1 MLHQLHRM
9 KLRLLNA
16 LLHGLHLAV
25 ILFSCIG
32 WIWPATRP
40 WHLGLCGLVLTSWF
54 LIGPIV
60 DEPGYCVLTGIQHKL
75 WRKLGREDHPG
86 YMVYLY
92 EKLLRRPAPARTIAR
107 VTQLVLYSATL
118 ISVALLA

>member
-1 MLHQLHRM
+1 M

-25 ILFSCIG
+25 IAFCCIG

-54 LIGPIV
+54 VIGPLV
-60 DEPGYCVLTGIQHKL
+60 DELGYCLLTGVQHKL
-75 WRKLGREDHPG
+75 WGKLGREEQPS

-92 EKLLRRPAPARTIAR
+92 EKLLRRPAPQRTVER
-107 VTQLVLYSATL
+107 VTQGVLYGATL
-118 ISVALLA
+118 LSAALLL